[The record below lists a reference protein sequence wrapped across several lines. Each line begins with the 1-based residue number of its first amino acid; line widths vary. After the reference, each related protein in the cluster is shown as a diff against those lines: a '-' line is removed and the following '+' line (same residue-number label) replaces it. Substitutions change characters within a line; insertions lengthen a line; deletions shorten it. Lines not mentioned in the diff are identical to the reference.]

1 MSWHSDD
8 RAHTPGPHGGSPWV
22 DDEALAAEL
31 TAALAHA
38 ETYDRVVASA
48 DVAFR
53 AHRGMV
59 EARADLEMDLL
70 LLQLVYDSEALDA
83 PAGVRD
89 RSGGSSRT
97 LVFEGNGLGV
107 EVEVEDSS
115 IEGQLLPASAG
126 RVTLRT
132 PDGDVATLETDD
144 VGYFRFDVR
153 PDGPLRLECSNDEG
167 TCVTQW
173 LPY

>member
-8 RAHTPGPHGGSPWV
+8 RAHTPSAPGGSPWP
-22 DDEALAAEL
+22 DDEALASEL
-31 TAALAHA
+31 SAALAGA
-38 ETYDRVVASA
+38 AVYDRVVASA
-48 DVAFR
+48 DTAFR

-59 EARADLEMDLL
+59 EARSGLEMDLML
-70 LLQLVYDSEALDA
+70 LALVYDSEAMDT

-97 LVFEGNGLGV
+97 LVFEGDGLGV
-107 EVEVEDSS
+107 EVEVQDDA
-115 IEGQLLPASAG
+115 IEGQLLPATRG

-132 PDGDVATLETDD
+132 PDSEVAHVETDD
-144 VGYFRFDVR
+144 VGYFRFAVR
-153 PDGPLRLECSNDEG
+153 PDGPLRLECTSAGG
-167 TCVTQW
+167 TCATQW

>member
-8 RAHTPGPHGGSPWV
+8 RAHSSTGPGGSIWP
-22 DDEALAAEL
+22 DDETLGAEL
-31 TAALAHA
+31 TRALSEQ
-38 ETYDRVVASA
+38 ETYDRIVASA

-59 EARADLEMDLL
+59 EARAGLEMDLL
-70 LLQLVYDSEALDA
+70 LLELVYDSVALDA

-97 LVFEGNGLGV
+97 LVFEGHGLGV
-107 EVEVEDSS
+107 EVEVESSS
-115 IEGQLLPASAG
+115 IEGQLLPAAPG
-126 RVTLRT
+126 RVMLRT
-132 PDGDVATLETDD
+132 PDGVVATLDTDD
-144 VGYFRFDVR
+144 VGYFRFDVH
-153 PDGPLRLECSNDEG
+153 PDGPLRLECSSEGG
-167 TCVTQW
+167 TCLTQW